1 MNKKLMVI
9 LLASTMLSAGWVMA
23 KSPKADLDN
32 KAEVADI
39 KSDEISYKEH
49 HKRMAEKMAQELDL
63 SKEQREEAA
72 KIRQEGRD
80 KIKPLM
86 DEMKDIREKID
97 AERKANMEEFEKILT
112 PEQQEKFEK
121 MKKKGAEEFKK
132 KHKERKEKWEDRE
145 DRKDKKAKH
154 KDKRGKHRIE
164 GRKGY
169 HGLDDEVL
177 PPPPPP
183 ADDEA
188 PIPPMPLLED
198 EDVLPPPPEAE

>member
-1 MNKKLMVI
+1 MNKKLMAI
-9 LLASTMLSAGWVMA
+9 LLTSTMLSAGVVMA
-23 KSPKADLDN
+23 KPHKADLDN
-32 KAEVADI
+32 KVEAVEMERKEV
-39 KSDEISYKEH
+39 SYKEH
-49 HKRMAEKMAQELDL
+49 HRRMAEKMADDLDL

-97 AERKANMEEFEKILT
+97 AERRANMEEFEKILT
-112 PEQQEKFEK
+112 PEQQEKFDK
-121 MKKKGAEEFKK
+121 MKKRGAEEFRK
-132 KHKERKEKWEDRE
+132 KHKERKDRWE
-145 DRKDKKAKH
+145 DRKDKKDK
-154 KDKRGKHRIE
+154 KDKYKEKKGKHRKD
-164 GRKGY
+164 GRKGPE
-169 HGLDDEVL
+169 GVEDEVL

-198 EDVLPPPPEAE
+198 EGVLPPPPEAE